1 MENIEKPKKQN
12 MSDLDLLSFWIDRF
26 KNLVKKEGNAAKDIY
41 LEEAIKDLK
50 NRKFT
55 DPVVKEMLEAEIKK
69 YEA

>member
-1 MENIEKPKKQN
+1 MENIEKPKQKN

-26 KNLVKKEGNAAKDIY
+26 KNLVNEEGNAAKDIY
-41 LEEAIKDLK
+41 LEQAKKDLK
-50 NRKFT
+50 REFA